1 MKKNIT
7 INLCGRL
14 FQIDED
20 AYELLKNYEDV
31 LRRYFRKQEGGE
43 EIAADLESRIAELLA
58 ELKQQGVEAITIEH
72 VQDIIR
78 RIGRPEEIGDTDGDD
93 ADNAETNKSE
103 ETASASSLA
112 GSWKAKRFY
121 RDGERK
127 MVAGVLAGLSNYF
140 GGDVTLWRL
149 GFVLLILIGSGSFSL
164 FSGFRGFH
172 IINIWG
178 IVLYI
183 IMAII
188 APVAHT
194 PEERLQM
201 KGREVTPETLADE
214 IRQEAESKEETGSDS
229 IGRQENDGCMKGFF
243 SIVAIMFKIFLIFIG
258 LLLFIPAIVF
268 FCVFIAVAVAPA
280 TTLGNMFN
288 SEVFDIYSQSPWMF
302 WGLFGCILVCC
313 FIPVYCAS
321 HAAMT
326 MTKKTLPMG
335 IGQRLTWLL
344 LWLLSVAGIVAFG
357 VKMCEISEEYEQIK
371 EQTHIEEN
379 TVNGF
384 YFHDFERDY
393 MKRGGWQP
401 VFNEHNKNCST
412 SWGQGPFPHFTSSG
426 SYYNGDPNVRYLDG
440 FGPDLTYEVERS
452 EKLTPGH
459 HTLSYVARA
468 EGEGA
473 VVYVKTSA
481 KNGYIETPIN
491 SHGDEGGNIWEEA
504 VELTELQLSEG
515 LDPQAKYLTEVNE
528 GRGYGWDRYKVDFEV
543 GADSIVTYAVRV
555 DNAKKNPSKPF
566 EWFSATDFYVE

>member
-78 RIGRPEEIGDTDGDD
+78 RIGRPEEISDTDGDD

-103 ETASASSLA
+103 ETAAASSQA

-172 IINIWG
+172 IINICG

-268 FCVFIAVAVAPA
+268 FCVFIAVAVA
-280 TTLGNMFN
+280 
-288 SEVFDIYSQSPWMF
+288 
-302 WGLFGCILVCC
+302 
-313 FIPVYCAS
+313 
-321 HAAMT
+321 
-326 MTKKTLPMG
+326 
-335 IGQRLTWLL
+335 
-344 LWLLSVAGIVAFG
+344 
-357 VKMCEISEEYEQIK
+357 
-371 EQTHIEEN
+371 
-379 TVNGF
+379 
-384 YFHDFERDY
+384 
-393 MKRGGWQP
+393 
-401 VFNEHNKNCST
+401 
-412 SWGQGPFPHFTSSG
+412 
-426 SYYNGDPNVRYLDG
+426 
-440 FGPDLTYEVERS
+440 
-452 EKLTPGH
+452 
-459 HTLSYVARA
+459 
-468 EGEGA
+468 
-473 VVYVKTSA
+473 
-481 KNGYIETPIN
+481 
-491 SHGDEGGNIWEEA
+491 
-504 VELTELQLSEG
+504 
-515 LDPQAKYLTEVNE
+515 
-528 GRGYGWDRYKVDFEV
+528 
-543 GADSIVTYAVRV
+543 
-555 DNAKKNPSKPF
+555 
-566 EWFSATDFYVE
+566 

>member
-20 AYELLKNYEDV
+20 AYELLKNYEEV

-43 EIAADLESRIAELLA
+43 EIAADLESRIAELLSD
-58 ELKQQGVEAITIEH
+58 LKQQGVEAITIEH

-78 RIGRPEEIGDTDGDD
+78 RIGRPEEISE
-93 ADNAETNKSE
+93 ADSDEAGSTETNNQDE
-103 ETASASSLA
+103 DAASSLA
-112 GSWKAKRFY
+112 GGWKAKRFY

-149 GFVLLILIGSGSFSL
+149 GFGLLILLGSGRFSL
-164 FSGFRGFH
+164 FNGLRGFH

-214 IRQEAESKEETGSDS
+214 IRQEAKSKEEIDTTVN
-229 IGRQENDGCMKGFF
+229 RQENDGCMKGFF
-243 SIVAIMFKIFLIFIG
+243 SLVAIMFKIFLIFIG
-258 LLLFIPAIVF
+258 LLLFIPAIVL
-268 FCVFIAVAVAPA
+268 FCFLIAVAVAPA
-280 TTLGNMFN
+280 TTLVNMFD
-288 SEVFDIYSQSPWMF
+288 SEVFNVYSQSPWVY
-302 WGLFGCILVCC
+302 WGLFACILVCC
-313 FIPVYCAS
+313 FIPVYCAA

-326 MTKKTLPMG
+326 MAKKTLPMG
-335 IGQRLTWLL
+335 IGQRLIWLL

-357 VKMCEISEEYEQIK
+357 VKMCEISDEYEHVKKQA
-371 EQTHIEEN
+371 HIEEN

-393 MKRGGWQP
+393 MQRGGWQP
-401 VFNEHNKNCST
+401 IFNEHNKNRSI

-426 SYYNGDPNVRYLDG
+426 SYYNGDKSVRYLDG

-468 EGEGA
+468 EGVGA

-481 KNGYIETPIN
+481 KNGYIEIPVN
-491 SHGDEGGNIWEEA
+491 AHGDEGGNIWEEA
-504 VELTELQLSEG
+504 VEQTQQQLLKGLT
-515 LDPQAKYLTEVNE
+515 PQSKYLTEVND
-528 GRGYGWDRYKVDFEV
+528 GRGYGWDRYEVGFEV

-555 DNAKKNPSKPF
+555 DNAKKNPGKPF
-566 EWFSATDFYVE
+566 EWFSATDFYVK